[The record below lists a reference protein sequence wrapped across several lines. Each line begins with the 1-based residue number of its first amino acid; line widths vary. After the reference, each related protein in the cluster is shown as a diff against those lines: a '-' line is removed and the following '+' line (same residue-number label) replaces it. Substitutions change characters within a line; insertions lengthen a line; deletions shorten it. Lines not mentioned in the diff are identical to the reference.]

1 MCLCK
6 RLHEGTL
13 LKQTGNSRTNVT
25 LTHWREIIV
34 TPADTAM
41 TRYLTEAHRHAY
53 QNTQPWQGKFKV
65 VWSLTVSVL
74 HRKHRQSN
82 RKRSERG
89 LTILFGRLIVSHL
102 PQCWSNGIRG
112 DARTL
117 HIFGLSARTCEYEPK
132 IQGEGGRW
140 GEINAI
146 WEAERERERERESSR
161 WINVFQMGLEMRGGG
176 VLVG

>member
-13 LKQTGNSRTNVT
+13 LKQTGNSRANVT
-25 LTHWREIIV
+25 LTSQRNTRDPSRHSYDTLFNRGTQARIPKHTA
-34 TPADTAM
+34 TPGNS
-41 TRYLTEAHRHAY
+41 
-53 QNTQPWQGKFKV
+53 QSS
-65 VWSLTVSVL
+65 SLTVS
-74 HRKHRQSN
+74 
-82 RKRSERG
+82 G
-89 LTILFGRLIVSHL
+89 LTILFGLLIISHL

-132 IQGEGGRW
+132 IQGAGGRERGRERW
-140 GEINAI
+140 M
-146 WEAERERERERESSR
+146 WYEREEREERESSR

>member
-1 MCLCK
+1 MKGHCLN
-6 RLHEGTL
+6 RRVIQELML
-13 LKQTGNSRTNVT
+13 L
-25 LTHWREIIV
+25 LHWREIIV

-53 QNTQPWQGKFKV
+53 QNTLPRQGKFKV
-65 VWSLTVSVL
+65 VSSLTVSAL

-82 RKRSERG
+82 RKRSETG
-89 LTILFGRLIVSHL
+89 LTILFGLLIVSHL
-102 PQCWSNGIRG
+102 PQGWSNGIRG

-140 GEINAI
+140 GEIMRY
-146 WEAERERERERESSR
+146 ERQREKERGRGRVLDGLTCSR
-161 WINVFQMGLEMRGGG
+161 WD
-176 VLVG
+176 